1 LVEVVVESLGY
12 NCIAC
17 NAKARESKRERARE
31 RERESKRER
40 AREEKSNAIDDVV
53 VDGEGCIERQI
64 DSKRVE
70 TMLCIEQQEI
80 QRCERHAWRVDT
92 LILIITIILVCF

>member
-1 LVEVVVESLGY
+1 MRKLER
-12 NCIAC
+12 
-17 NAKARESKRERARE
+17 AKEREQKRERE
-31 RERESKRER
+31 RER